1 MIDDHFSLRSTLG
14 FDEMSRN
21 MFLQKYQLTIP
32 EKSGRENN
40 SFWHDLN
47 LQETENKNQTS
58 PAQMRQMFTSFRKDG
73 VTELIALLAEKTR
86 AAGKKFILA
95 PGGLINFSRDNW
107 LQDWLWLAKNR
118 QVDEIIVQA
127 YRYDIPAFTNM
138 INSDCIT
145 EARSYLPVSLGLLSG
160 LKNNS
165 RVDGNLMLKQAKI
178 ARQKG
183 YGISYFFFDTID
195 SPAIGKETE
204 DQRLQKIRELTE
216 LWKKQ

>member
-1 MIDDHFSLRSTLG
+1 
-14 FDEMSRN
+14 
-21 MFLQKYQLTIP
+21 
-32 EKSGRENN
+32 
-40 SFWHDLN
+40 
-47 LQETENKNQTS
+47 
-58 PAQMRQMFTSFRKDG
+58 
-73 VTELIALLAEKTR
+73 
-86 AAGKKFILA
+86 
-95 PGGLINFSRDNW
+95 
-107 LQDWLWLAKNR
+107 
-118 QVDEIIVQA
+118 
-127 YRYDIPAFTNM
+127 M

-204 DQRLQKIRELTE
+204 DQRQQKIRELTE